1 MLNYT
6 AVPEEASSLVVRLA
20 VIFPESGASIPLFPS
35 PNLTVLNHPC
45 AVDAE
50 QKNQMLLMPS

>member
-45 AVDAE
+45 ALDAE
-50 QKNQMLLMPS
+50 QKTKCC